1 MALIHRFD
9 PPANKQL
16 IPVQD
21 RIPNSERNA
30 GNRAARAQSPF
41 TTQTTQNTLHQIKR
55 SLNAERK
62 STALTNQHKQTR

>member
-21 RIPNSERNA
+21 RIPNTVK
-30 GNRAARAQSPF
+30 G
-41 TTQTTQNTLHQIKR
+41 TLGTVQR
-55 SLNAERK
+55 ERK
-62 STALTNQHKQTR
+62 QHKTHFIKSNAV